1 MKITFLGTSHGVP
14 SKERFCSSVMLESGG
29 SFYLMDAGAPVMDL
43 ILRNDKKV
51 ADFRALFTTHA
62 HMDHT
67 VGMLG
72 LIGLMNWFYKDS
84 TGEFFITK
92 QEQIDATKQWLEVTG
107 SGAIDESRLHFH
119 VPTAGVVYQDENIR
133 VEYIPTSHMENSYSI
148 LVTEG
153 EKRVLFGGDFS
164 YKLKKN
170 DIPEVI
176 QEEIDGFVCELA
188 HFDLSILAP
197 HLRDCRAKKVFFVHA
212 KESHYAAV
220 EAAKESFPFEI
231 LTPADGDSFE
241 L

>member
-1 MKITFLGTSHGVP
+1 MKLTFLGTSHGVP
-14 SKERFCSSVMLESGG
+14 AKDRFCSSIMLESGG
-29 SFYLMDAGAPVMDL
+29 SFYFIDAGAPVMDL
-43 ILRNDKKV
+43 LLRNDKTV

-119 VPTAGVVYQDENIR
+119 VPTEGLVYEDENIK
-133 VEYIPTSHMENSYSI
+133 VEYIPTMHMEHSYAI

-153 EKRVLFGGDFS
+153 DKRVLFGGDFS
-164 YKLKKN
+164 YKLKKK
-170 DIPEVI
+170 DVPEI
-176 QEEIDGFVCELA
+176 IKEELDAFVCELA
-188 HFDLSILAP
+188 HFDIEMFAP
-197 HLRDCRAKKVFFVHA
+197 YLDTCRAKKLFFVHA
-212 KESHYAAV
+212 KQKHYEGA
-220 EAAKESFPFEI
+220 EAAKGRYPFEI

-241 L
+241 I

>member
-14 SKERFCSSVMLESGG
+14 AKDRFCSSIMLESGG
-29 SFYLMDAGAPVMDL
+29 SFYFIDAGAPVMDL
-43 ILRNDKKV
+43 LLRNDKTV

-119 VPTAGVVYQDENIR
+119 VPTEGLVYEDENIK
-133 VEYIPTSHMENSYSI
+133 VEYIPTMHMEHSYAI

-153 EKRVLFGGDFS
+153 DKRVLFGGDFS
-164 YKLKKN
+164 YKLKKG
-170 DIPEVI
+170 DIPAVI
-176 QEEIDGFVCELA
+176 KEEIDGFVCELA
-188 HFDLSILAP
+188 HFDIEMIAP
-197 HLRDCRAKKVFFVHA
+197 YLDTCRAKKVFFVHA
-212 KESHYAAV
+212 KQKHYEGV
-220 EAAKESFPFEI
+220 EAAKGQYPFEI

-241 L
+241 I